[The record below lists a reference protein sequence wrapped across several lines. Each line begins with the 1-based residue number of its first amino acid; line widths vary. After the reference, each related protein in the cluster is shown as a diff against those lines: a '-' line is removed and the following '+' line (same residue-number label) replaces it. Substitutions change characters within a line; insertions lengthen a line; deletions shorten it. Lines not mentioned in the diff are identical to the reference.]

1 MENSRDKNKRKNE
14 NKETFNIITPPP
26 QPPLQTESPL
36 TSLKADL
43 KILPDARLQQQNPTR
58 QYYFCSF
65 FLSIALEKSTA
76 HFQISPR
83 FPIAFTVQS
92 CQINRIYWISPISRL
107 HPAHMAASVAPF
119 LSATSFPLPKFY
131 TLLHIYFSFS
141 SHFFIC
147 SFHPALVLIAFI
159 FCCCLIAL
167 WKNFSHQ
174 DRLIYS
180 DSRELRSLS

>member
-119 LSATSFPLPKFY
+119 LSATSFPLSQNS
-131 TLLHIYFSFS
+131 TLCFTFISVFPLISSSVLFTLHWF
-141 SHFFIC
+141 
-147 SFHPALVLIAFI
+147 L
-159 FCCCLIAL
+159 
-167 WKNFSHQ
+167 
-174 DRLIYS
+174 
-180 DSRELRSLS
+180 SLSIFVVA

>member
-119 LSATSFPLPKFY
+119 LSQLPLFLSPNI
-131 TLLHIYFSFS
+131 LHIS
-141 SHFFIC
+141 S
-147 SFHPALVLIAFI
+147 SVLFTLHW
-159 FCCCLIAL
+159 FL
-167 WKNFSHQ
+167 
-174 DRLIYS
+174 
-180 DSRELRSLS
+180 SLSFFVVA